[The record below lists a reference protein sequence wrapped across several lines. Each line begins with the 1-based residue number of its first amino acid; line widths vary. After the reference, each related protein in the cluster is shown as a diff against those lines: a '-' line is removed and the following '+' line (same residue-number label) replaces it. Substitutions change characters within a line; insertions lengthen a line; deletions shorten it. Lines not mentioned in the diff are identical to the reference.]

1 VPPEIVIGMVSAVI
15 SFFALVVAYV
25 TYRGGKQTAEEASKL
40 SFQTAKNAI
49 RTEVNKQQLADQ
61 RRMQEVL
68 AATQEFRAVA
78 EQVEALGLPELS
90 DQASGFKVD
99 ILPSTNLGVRMFNL
113 C

>member
-49 RTEVNKQQLADQ
+49 RTEVNK
-61 RRMQEVL
+61 
-68 AATQEFRAVA
+68 
-78 EQVEALGLPELS
+78 
-90 DQASGFKVD
+90 
-99 ILPSTNLGVRMFNL
+99 
-113 C
+113 